1 MAVFADLSG
10 FNGEDLMADVFHPL
24 GYERV
29 RQAERTAGKG
39 RDILHGEGR

>member
-10 FNGEDLMADVFHPL
+10 FKGENLMADVFRPL